1 VGVLITAMLLGVAL
15 LAPAAIAQTAG
26 PGIPPSALDGDV
38 KPAAPKAKLA
48 KPAAKKA
55 PARTAERKAGV
66 HKTAAAHKTVAAHKT
81 APAHKAAGVQKTG
94 HKTVA
99 KAKAPARK
107 APAKH
112 VVLGD
117 AILV

>member
-1 VGVLITAMLLGVAL
+1 VGVLIIAMLLGVAL

-26 PGIPPSALDGDV
+26 PGIPPSALDGEV
-38 KPAAPKAKLA
+38 KPAAPKAKSA

-55 PARTAERKAGV
+55 PARTAERKAAV
-66 HKTAAAHKTVAAHKT
+66 HKTAAAHKT
-81 APAHKAAGVQKTG
+81 APGHKAAGVQKAG

-99 KAKAPARK
+99 KTKAPARK

>member
-1 VGVLITAMLLGVAL
+1 VGFLIATMLLGVAL

-26 PGIPPSALDGDV
+26 PGISPSALDGDV
-38 KPAAPKAKLA
+38 KPAAPKAKPA
-48 KPAAKKA
+48 KPAAKKP
-55 PARTAERKAGV
+55 PARTGERKAGV
-66 HKTAAAHKTVAAHKT
+66 HKTVAAHKT
-81 APAHKAAGVQKTG
+81 APAHKAAGVQKTD

-99 KAKAPARK
+99 KTKAPARK

-117 AILV
+117 ALLV

>member
-1 VGVLITAMLLGVAL
+1 MGVLITAMLLGVAL
-15 LAPAAIAQTAG
+15 LAPAALAQTAG

-38 KPAAPKAKLA
+38 KPAAPKAKSA

-55 PARTAERKAGV
+55 PAQTAERKAGV
-66 HKTAAAHKTVAAHKT
+66 HKTAATHKA
-81 APAHKAAGVQKTG
+81 APAHKAAGPQKTG

-99 KAKAPARK
+99 KSKAPARK

-112 VVLGD
+112 VVLGE

>member
-66 HKTAAAHKTVAAHKT
+66 HKTAAAHKT